1 MALRPWSSIPIV
13 DNDEPLLALP
23 AEFLRL
29 EPHPYRAVGAPYGD
43 DGSPFRLRSGV
54 IERLQRAQQQLREKR
69 PGWRLAIF
77 DAWRPLEVQAYMVE
91 HTIAAECAR
100 LRIDAAV
107 ASPQR
112 EAVLA
117 EVGRFWAPPSADPA
131 TTPPHSTGAAIDL
144 TLADAS
150 DAVVE
155 MGSEIDALGAVSEP
169 DHYLKV
175 ADGLP
180 DGELRRQ
187 VLCWHGHRLLLAE
200 AMAAAGFV
208 CHPNEWWHFSWGD
221 QLWAWRSGQP
231 QACYGR
237 WLPG

>member
-29 EPHPYRAVGAPYGD
+29 EPHPYRTVGAPYGD
-43 DGSPFRLRSGV
+43 HGSPFRLRSGV

-77 DAWRPLEVQAYMVE
+77 DAWRPLEVQRFMVE
-91 HTIAAECAR
+91 HTIATECAR
-100 LRIDAAV
+100 LGIDAGM
-107 ASPQR
+107 SSSQR
-112 EAVLA
+112 DAVLA

-131 TTPPHSTGAAIDL
+131 TPPPHSTGAAVDL
-144 TLADAS
+144 TLADA
-150 DAVVE
+150 DGVLVE

-169 DHYLKV
+169 DHYLAV
-175 ADGLP
+175 ADGLS
-180 DGELRRQ
+180 DGEQRQQALR
-187 VLCWHGHRLLLAE
+187 WHGHRLLLAE

-208 CHPNEWWHFSWGD
+208 RHPNEWWHFSWGD

-231 QACYGR
+231 QARYGR
-237 WLPG
+237 WLPA